1 MRKRIGRSSQIGW
14 AAVLLMALACGHVE
28 AQQPGTNPPVGQG
41 VQAVPGRTVTRYTST
56 TRKPVARE
64 SARATAARQRTRKQL
79 ATAAQAQAQAASRQY
94 AWQFPGYG
102 FGTPPVWGSGGY
114 GFGYAPGWNYPGYPA
129 GYYPTWSGYYG
140 GYGVG
145 MGAGYPGAIGTGIAS
160 GTVLGNGALSTG
172 VTASPA
178 AALPNSPFGVNR
190 GISVNG
196 GTYLPGQGV
205 IGSGAGLPPAGR

>member
-1 MRKRIGRSSQIGW
+1 MRSGIGRACQLGW
-14 AAVLLMALACGHVE
+14 AAVLLMVLACGHVE
-28 AQQPGTNPPVGQG
+28 AQQPGTNPPVGQTE
-41 VQAVPGRTVTRYTST
+41 QAVPGRTVTRYNST
-56 TRKPVARE
+56 TRKPVPRE
-64 SARATAARQRTRKQL
+64 SARATAARRRTRDQL
-79 ATAAQAQAQAASRQY
+79 AAAAQSQAQAASRQY

-145 MGAGYPGAIGTGIAS
+145 YPGALGTGIAS
-160 GTVLGNGALSTG
+160 GTVLGNGALNSG
-172 VTASPA
+172 VTTAPSAP
-178 AALPNSPFGVNR
+178 LPNSPLGVNR

-196 GTYLPGQGV
+196 GTYRPGQGV
-205 IGSGAGLPPAGR
+205 IGSGAGLPRAGR